1 MSKLLPTAG
10 RQSSKE
16 IQISNIK
23 VFTGKVS
30 ILSNFD
36 IHLTFEL

>member
-1 MSKLLPTAG
+1 MSNFKA
-10 RQSSKE
+10 QSSKE

-23 VFTGKVS
+23 FFDKKVLA
-30 ILSNFD
+30 LSYFD

>member
-1 MSKLLPTAG
+1 MPNVKA
-10 RQSSKE
+10 QSSKE

-23 VFTGKVS
+23 VPGKKV
-30 ILSNFD
+30 LALNYFD